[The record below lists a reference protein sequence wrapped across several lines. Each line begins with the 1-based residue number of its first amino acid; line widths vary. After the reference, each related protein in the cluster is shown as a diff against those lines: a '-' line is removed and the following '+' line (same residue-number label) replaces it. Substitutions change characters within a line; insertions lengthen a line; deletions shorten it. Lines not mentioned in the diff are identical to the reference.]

1 VKELSALVHRRGI
14 DALIVLTAL
23 GTALEAGLRNDAKL
37 PATSLWLAVPAVTL
51 IVLSLLGWRSQVFT
65 AGAALWIL
73 AAGFSFVDG
82 RLIVTAV
89 GIQAAGMVASYLLG
103 KTPDLRQAQVGL
115 AIVIACAVII
125 VSNDP
130 NRTSSEFV
138 FVPALF
144 VVAWVAGFV
153 LRQRTEQSEEAREHA
168 ARLELEQQEQVR
180 KTIAEE
186 RARIARELHDVVG
199 HCVSVMTVQ
208 ASGVRRMLAAEQSQE
223 REALM
228 ALERVGREALG
239 EMRRLVGV
247 LRYPSPDLAPQPTI
261 RDLDVLVAHARDSG
275 LSVEVSIEGAP
286 SGLPAS
292 IDLTAYRI
300 VQEGLTKR
308 HPACACAQ
316 RPRADLLPTE
326 EPRDRDLGRRCGSRR
341 QWSQRRA
348 RTARD
353 ARTRRRFWW
362 AASGRARP

>member
-1 VKELSALVHRRGI
+1 VDPGGRL
-14 DALIVLTAL
+14 
-23 GTALEAGLRNDAKL
+23 
-37 PATSLWLAVPAVTL
+37 
-51 IVLSLLGWRSQVFT
+51 
-65 AGAALWIL
+65 
-73 AAGFSFVDG
+73 SFVDG